1 VSDPQPPTSRR
12 SARDASQSAGGGQ
25 GGSPRPLPRL
35 GLIIGAGALAFVLL
49 GIGAVFAGVAV
60 GKNTPASAVTPQPGA
75 TTPTRAVPA
84 DQVAPT
90 AIPTCSL
97 DSLSSSTS
105 LMKFYGS
112 VVETATGDSLYG
124 VNNTTGDRPASLVK
138 VLTASA
144 AISALGP
151 TAQLTTKV
159 EDGVTP
165 GTITLVGGGDPT
177 LSAAAA
183 GGSVYTG
190 APTMASLASQTLTAY
205 NKAHPGVPIT
215 QIVLDSSLW
224 NPSDDWQSG
233 ADQSLVA
240 KGYLGFTTALQVDGD
255 RKNPKAWISP
265 RGTDP
270 VMDAGKAFV
279 TALGLDPSAVTLS
292 TGEAENGAP
301 TLASVS
307 SQPISTLVKQML
319 LNNDDTLAES
329 LARMVSVKENL
340 GGGSSSVQQAMT
352 TALGKYNLDTSDLS
366 ILDGS
371 GESDESQVPPQFM
384 SKFLALVQQKNNGL
398 QYVAAGMPLVGKIY
412 ERSGALS
419 SAYTLGGYLTA
430 ADGTG
435 EAFTFYAIG
444 QGITPSAKS
453 TLSALASAVYK
464 CGKNLTN
471 N

>member
-1 VSDPQPPTSRR
+1 M
-12 SARDASQSAGGGQ
+12 
-25 GGSPRPLPRL
+25 
-35 GLIIGAGALAFVLL
+35 IGAGALAFVLL
-49 GIGAVFAGVAV
+49 GVGAVFAGVAV
-60 GKNTPASAVTPQPGA
+60 GKNSPASASSPQPGS
-75 TTPTRAVPA
+75 TSPTRAVPA

-97 DSLSSSTS
+97 DSLTSSTS

-112 VVETATGDSLYG
+112 VVETATGDPLYA
-124 VNNTTGDRPASLVK
+124 VNDTTGDRPASLLK
-138 VLTASA
+138 VLTAAA
-144 AISALGP
+144 AISALTP

-177 LSAAAA
+177 LTAETS
-183 GGSVYTG
+183 GSVYAG
-190 APTMASLASQTLTAY
+190 APTMASLASQTLAAY
-205 NKAHPGVPIT
+205 NKAHPDVPIT

-224 NPSDDWQSG
+224 NPSDNWQSG
-233 ADQSLVA
+233 ADQSLVS

-255 RKNPKAWISP
+255 RTNPKAWISP

-279 TALGLDPSAVTLS
+279 TALGLDPSTVTLS

-340 GGGSSSVQQAMT
+340 GGGSSSVQQAIT
-352 TALGKYNLDTSDLS
+352 TALGKYNLDTSDVS

-412 ERSGALS
+412 QRSGSLS
-419 SAYTLGGYLTA
+419 TAYTLGGYLTA

-444 QGITPSAKS
+444 QGITPAAKT
-453 TLSALASAVYK
+453 TLTALATAVYK